1 MEIDDRAARSERP
14 VSAPRPPAPPAKA
27 SGLRRHR
34 ALLARLAGGPAPEAV
49 ILGDSLAAGWPGPDL
64 EAATGCP
71 TLNLGL
77 PGDRVQ
83 TTRWRLAA
91 LAAFAIRPRLAVTMV
106 GTNSFA
112 DGDGETRVIAGLAA
126 LLAALRAAWAPPVIV
141 LATVPWRESPP
152 GRSEADRLAL
162 NAALADLAD
171 REALLLLDCDA
182 ALGPDHAAGLEADR
196 LHLNACGYAALSGA
210 LAALVRGA

>member
-1 MEIDDRAARSERP
+1 MSAA
-14 VSAPRPPAPPAKA
+14 RPPAPPAKA

-34 ALLARLAGGPAPEAV
+34 ALMACLAAGPAPGAV
-49 ILGDSLAAGWPGPDL
+49 ILGDSLAAGWPETDL
-64 EAATGCP
+64 TAATGLP
-71 TLNLGL
+71 ALNLGQ

-91 LAAFAIRPRLAVTMV
+91 MSAFALEVRLAILMV

-112 DGDGETRVIAGLAA
+112 DGDAPETIVAGLAA
-126 LLAALRAAWAPPVIV
+126 LVTALRAAWAPQRIV

-162 NAALADLAD
+162 NAVIRGFA
-171 REALLLLDCDA
+171 RSEALLLLDGDA
-182 ALGPDHAAGLEADR
+182 AFGPDPTHGLEADR
-196 LHLNACGYAALSGA
+196 LHLNARGYDALGAALAFLLRTG
-210 LAALVRGA
+210 